1 MRRKAGHRR
10 QGRAFMRPFVVTHD
24 LNVVGGLCMRSS
36 VDTHPR
42 MRLWVL
48 LAGLTWTFLVLG
60 CPEAEKKHEEV
71 TDKVGHA
78 AKNQLDQ
85 VNQRVNAAAKN
96 ASDRLNAAAASAD
109 QPNKDE
115 GGW

>member
-1 MRRKAGHRR
+1 
-10 QGRAFMRPFVVTHD
+10 
-24 LNVVGGLCMRSS
+24 MRSS
-36 VDTHPR
+36 IDTRPR
-42 MRLWVL
+42 GRRYLL
-48 LAGLTWTFLVLG
+48 LAGLVGTLMVLG

-96 ASDRLNAAAASAD
+96 AADRLNAAAASAD
-109 QPNKDE
+109 QPAKDE